1 MESDERVDKKK
12 KRIRTVRLLNLFRV
26 VMYSSVV
33 VVQSLR
39 LGFVWFSPLGFV
51 LWMFYMFVLG
61 QDLMLVLAP
70 LLLALLDV
78 LLMVWSTRP
87 SRGFTVAA
95 QFVSLIAILISL
107 NALIPLVTGSTTPS
121 TYQITILVLGT
132 SVLLIS
138 ILDIILQRIG
148 FLPDL
153 ERVHTIPSEDF
164 RSYEG

>member
-107 NALIPLVTGSTTPS
+107 NALIPLVTGSTISS
-121 TYQITILVLGT
+121 TYQITMLVLGT

-138 ILDIILQRIG
+138 VLDIILQRIG

-153 ERVHTIPSEDF
+153 QKVRVIPGGDF